1 MPVTYE
7 REVKSLTDNDVDSA
21 ISYSQS
27 GAIAG
32 KIAEWRDRKTS
43 D

>member
-1 MPVTYE
+1 MRVLYEVALPVAYE

-27 GAIAG
+27 RAIAG
-32 KIAEWRDRKTS
+32 KS
-43 D
+43 